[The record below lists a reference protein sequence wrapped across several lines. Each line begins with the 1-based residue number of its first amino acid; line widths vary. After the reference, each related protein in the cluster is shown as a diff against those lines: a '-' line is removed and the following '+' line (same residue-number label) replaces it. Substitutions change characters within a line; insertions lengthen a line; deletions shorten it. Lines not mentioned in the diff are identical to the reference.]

1 MNKLLKPVIAAF
13 SLALAIAP
21 ITAIAQEGVSLEGS
35 VKVER
40 TVSEDGTVTTF
51 LEDPATVVPGDR
63 LLFVTSY
70 QNKSIETVED
80 FVVTNPLPSAIALAE
95 ESDAFDVSVDGG
107 KTFGALSQFTVAAAE
122 MGTRPASL
130 ADVTHVRW
138 TLAALKPGAAGDL
151 RYYATVR

>member
-1 MNKLLKPVIAAF
+1 MNTLLKPVIAAF
-13 SLALAIAP
+13 SLALAIVP
-21 ITAIAQEGVSLEGS
+21 VTASAQEAVSLEGS

-63 LLFVTSY
+63 LLFVTNY
-70 QNKSIETVED
+70 QNKSVEIVED
-80 FVVTNPLPSAIALAE
+80 FVVTNPLPSAITLAE
-95 ESDAFDVSVDGG
+95 ESDAFDVSIDGG
-107 KTFGALSQFTVAAAE
+107 KTFGALSHFTVANAG
-122 MGTRPASL
+122 MGARPASL

-138 TLAALKPGAAGDL
+138 TLAALEPGAAGEL